1 MKIRNDSPFAKLT
14 KEQGEKLLELS
25 KTMSMESLV
34 KVVEGAPEPIHCSI
48 PAMRRYLKRIE
59 QEQLIE
65 DAQESEETVA
75 ILAKSGQ
82 NPGVRDAALAAMRQR
97 MFESA
102 FQTNNREMLMEMFR
116 ELNEE
121 KAEDRAQAL
130 EERKVKVAEENAKL
144 GWRKL
149 ECENARSGL
158 KVLPKIRAI
167 LTDATKDS
175 DARVAEALACLGSD
189 GAQLLTSGSAAMLPM
204 GGTESREAA

>member
-1 MKIRNDSPFAKLT
+1 
-14 KEQGEKLLELS
+14 
-25 KTMSMESLV
+25 
-34 KVVEGAPEPIHCSI
+34 
-48 PAMRRYLKRIE
+48 
-59 QEQLIE
+59 
-65 DAQESEETVA
+65 
-75 ILAKSGQ
+75 
-82 NPGVRDAALAAMRQR
+82 

-149 ECENARSGL
+149 ECENARAGL
-158 KVLPKIRAI
+158 KVLPKIHAI

-175 DARVAEALACLGSD
+175 DVRVAEALVCLGSE

-204 GGTESREAA
+204 GGTESRAAA

>member
-158 KVLPKIRAI
+158 KVLPKIRVI
-167 LTDATKDS
+167 LTDTTKDS
-175 DARVAEALACLGSD
+175 DARAAEALACLGSE
-189 GAQLLTSGSAAMLPM
+189 GAQLLTSGSAEMLPLA
-204 GGTESREAA
+204 GTESREAA

>member
-65 DAQESEETVA
+65 DANESEETVA
-75 ILAKSGQ
+75 ILAKKGE

-149 ECENARSGL
+149 ECENARAGL
-158 KVLPKIRAI
+158 KVLPKIHAI

-175 DARVAEALACLGSD
+175 DARVAEALVCLGSE

-204 GGTESREAA
+204 GRTESRAAA

>member
-1 MKIRNDSPFAKLT
+1 MKTRNDSPFAKLT
-14 KEQGEKLLELS
+14 REQGEKLLELS
-25 KTMSMESLV
+25 KSMSMESLV

-65 DAQESEETVA
+65 DAKEAEDTVA
-75 ILAKSGQ
+75 ILAKSGE

-121 KAEDRAQAL
+121 KADDRAQAL

-158 KVLPKIRAI
+158 KLLPKIRAI

-175 DARVAEALACLGSD
+175 DARVAEALACLGSE
-189 GAQLLTSGSAAMLPM
+189 GGQLLTSGSAAMLPM
-204 GGTESREAA
+204 AGTESREAA